1 VALAL
6 DYRYVK
12 VSAGAGKIG
21 SCDEVTTTTFGT
33 TITTARKLVFKAE
46 QPTKTVGT
54 TTAQIQVKQ
63 AEWTIAH
70 GTAPATTS
78 SGDTTNPLQLTIN
91 DVVAGDTYTATF
103 KYKSYWG
110 DFGTVDTRSY
120 TVGAGV
126 PGGPGGALTVT
137 CNFSTSASLGI
148 NQFAVPFTT
157 TPTTPIQ
164 FQGPVGTPVSINN
177 MQQLVDAINRPVVE
191 GGAGAG
197 TVKTAGW
204 WNKTAQVMVG
214 WTGIDGTVAAQNG
227 APATL
232 AGEVFGAATMDKVYQ
247 MSVARPVSFTLTG
260 TR

>member
-1 VALAL
+1 LIESKTVEIAQSIWNVNGTDRAALAGQDL
-6 DYRYVK
+6 TLST
-12 VSAGAGKIG
+12 SATPP
-21 SCDEVTTTTFGT
+21 DDLTPGT
-33 TITTARKLVFKAE
+33 
-46 QPTKTVGT
+46 
-54 TTAQIQVKQ
+54 
-63 AEWTIAH
+63 
-70 GTAPATTS
+70 
-78 SGDTTNPLQLTIN
+78 
-91 DVVAGDTYTATF
+91 
-103 KYKSYWG
+103 
-110 DFGTVDTRSY
+110 SY
-120 TVGAGV
+120 TVIVKHRNLWWESTDGTSVDSDPVTYVIGAGPT
-126 PGGPGGALTVT
+126 PGVGGALTVT